1 MKIDVHEAVEHGL
14 HELVV
19 EGLEV
24 VVGEFDPLEAVQIL
38 KRGRLD
44 LPDAGKVGDEKYLIE
59 PLIVTGSLTSCS
71 AATST

>member
-44 LPDAGKVGDEKYLIE
+44 LPDAGQRKMWRWKYLI
-59 PLIVTGSLTSCS
+59 
-71 AATST
+71 

>member
-24 VVGEFDPLEAVQIL
+24 VVGEFDPFEAVEIL

-44 LPDAGKVGDEKYLIE
+44 LPDAGQRGGDENI
-59 PLIVTGSLTSCS
+59 
-71 AATST
+71 

>member
-44 LPDAGKVGDEKYLIE
+44 LPDAGQRGGDENI
-59 PLIVTGSLTSCS
+59 
-71 AATST
+71 